1 VRAVLADAL
10 AGLRARRGR
19 TALAGAGVFG
29 ASLVLGV
36 VATAAYALATGFD
49 RAADRADLPSVIV
62 RFDDEDR
69 GAVDERVRALPNLAA
84 RAYRTEITRVRLE
97 AGGRDVDEG
106 VVHIV
111 GGGRRGYAIVEGR
124 DLGGRGDEAVI
135 EAGLAR
141 EWGLGPGD
149 RLDVGRLGSVRVA
162 GVALSPDNVAFPLV
176 RTARVYLSRS
186 GLVRRFG
193 GGEPRI
199 NVALLWARDE
209 SRTDVLLSQARASAG
224 GLSSLRFTTRAGVR
238 ALVEQGAG
246 LVVALLVA
254 FALVAAGLAGVL
266 LAAGARSDVQRRLPV
281 IGVRRAVGAPP
292 SAVVALHA
300 AEGALVAAPAGAAGI
315 ALGGLLATRPV
326 SAVLEALNELAPGPG
341 AQVALLL
348 VLWGAVVGLVAAT
361 AAWPAWRATRDA
373 PAALMRRGDVRPPRG
388 RPGAG
393 AGLGLL
399 GARLVTAHRARFVAL
414 VAVLGAAAAVMLLLL
429 ALASLLTTLRDD
441 PATLGKR
448 YQLTARLPSLRSGPS
463 PAPRARLDPGR
474 AEEVEA
480 IPGVRDA
487 APRYEVDA
495 VSATALGSPLRLIA
509 YPGDHTRFEAPAL
522 ADGRRVR
529 AAGEAEVG
537 AGLADAVGLRVG
549 STLAVQPGAARELRF
564 RVVGIVRA
572 LQDEG
577 RVAYVRPRR
586 LAAALPFLDGPLAV
600 RLEPGADPDAVRRD
614 LASLGA
620 VPRSVSGATGDD
632 RGLLDVL
639 ASLLRLVALTV
650 ALVCLTSLVQAL
662 ALTAAERRGAVATL
676 RATGADAR
684 ALRRLLAGAATAVVA
699 PAALLALALEG
710 LVLAPATERLAAGYA
725 DLPLRTGL
733 GQVALVAVGLIVL
746 TASASAWTARRLA
759 REPVV
764 AGLREAET

>member
-1 VRAVLADAL
+1 VRALLADAL
-10 AGLRARRGR
+10 LGLRARRGR
-19 TALAGAGVFG
+19 TLLAGGGVFA

-49 RAADRADLPSVIV
+49 RSADRADLPSVIA
-62 RFDDEDR
+62 RFADEDR
-69 GAVDERVRALPNLAA
+69 DAVDEHVRRLPNLAA
-84 RAYRTEITRVRLE
+84 RAYRTEITGVGLRAR
-97 AGGRDVDEG
+97 GRRIHEG

-124 DLGGRGDEAVI
+124 DVGERGDEAVI

-141 EWGLGPGD
+141 EWRLRPGD
-149 RLDVGRLGSVRVA
+149 RIDVGRLGPVRVA

-193 GGEPRI
+193 GGDPSV

-209 SRTDVLLSQARASAG
+209 SRTDVLLSQARSSAV

-266 LAAGARSDVQRRLPV
+266 LAAGGHSDVQRRLPV
-281 IGVRRAVGAPP
+281 IGVRRALGAPP

-300 AEGALVAAPAGAAGI
+300 IEGALIAAPAGGAGI
-315 ALGGLLATRPV
+315 VLGSLLAGGPV
-326 SAVLEALNELAPGPG
+326 SEVLAALNELAPGAG
-341 AQVALLL
+341 ARVALLL

-361 AAWPAWRATRDA
+361 AAWPAWRATRDS
-373 PAALMRRGDVRPPRG
+373 PAWLMRRGDVR
-388 RPGAG
+388 RPQRRAGAG
-393 AGLGLL
+393 GGLGLL
-399 GARLVTAHRARFVAL
+399 GVRLITAHWARFAAL
-414 VAVLGAAAAVMLLLL
+414 VAVLGAAAAVVLLLL

-448 YQLTARLPSLRSGPS
+448 YQVTTELDAS
-463 PAPRARLDPGR
+463 RAAD
-474 AEEVEA
+474 VEA
-480 IPGVRDA
+480 IPGVRNA

-522 ADGRRVR
+522 ADGRRIR
-529 AAGEAEVG
+529 APGEAEVG
-537 AGLADAVGLRVG
+537 VGLADAVGLRVG
-549 STLAVQPGAARELRF
+549 STLAVQPEAARELRF

-577 RVAYVRPRR
+577 RVAYVRPAR

-600 RLEPGADPDAVRRD
+600 RLEPGADREAIRRD
-614 LASLGA
+614 LAALGA
-620 VPRSVSGATGDD
+620 EPRTVSGATGDD

-639 ASLLRLVALTV
+639 AGLLRLVALTV
-650 ALVCLTSLVQAL
+650 GLVCLTSLVQAL

-676 RATGADAR
+676 RAAGADAR
-684 ALRRLLAGAATAVVA
+684 ALRRMLAGAALAVVA

-725 DLPLRTGL
+725 DLPLRTGP
-733 GQVALVAVGLIVL
+733 GQVALVAVGLVVL
-746 TASASAWTARRLA
+746 MASASAWTAHRLV

-764 AGLREAET
+764 AGLREVET

>member
-1 VRAVLADAL
+1 LRAVLDDAL
-10 AGLRARRGR
+10 TGLRARRGR
-19 TALAGAGVFG
+19 SALAAAGVFG

-69 GAVDERVRALPNLAA
+69 GTVDERVRALPNLAA

-97 AGGRDVDEG
+97 ARGRDVDEG

-111 GGGRRGYAIVEGR
+111 GGGRRGYTIVEGR
-124 DLGGRGDEAVI
+124 DLRGSGDEAVI

-141 EWGLGPGD
+141 EWGVGPGD
-149 RLDVGRLGSVRVA
+149 RLNVGRLGPVRVA

-193 GGEPRI
+193 GAEPAV

-266 LAAGARSDVQRRLPV
+266 LAAGGRSDVQRRLPA
-281 IGVRRAVGAPP
+281 IGVRRALGAPP

-315 ALGGLLATRPV
+315 ALGGLLATGPV
-326 SAVLEALNELAPGPG
+326 SAVLEALNELAPGPA

-348 VLWGAVVGLVAAT
+348 LLWAAVVGLVAAT
-361 AAWPAWRATRDA
+361 TAWPAWRATRDS
-373 PAALMRRGDVRPPRG
+373 PAALMRRGDVRPPRR
-388 RPGAG
+388 RPRATT
-393 AGLGLL
+393 GLGLL

-414 VAVLGAAAAVMLLLL
+414 VAVLGAAAAVTLLLL

-448 YQLTARLPSLRSGPS
+448 YQLTA
-463 PAPRARLDPGR
+463 ALDAGR
-474 AEEVEA
+474 AQEVEA

-522 ADGRRVR
+522 AEGRRVR

-549 STLAVQPGAARELRF
+549 STLAVQPGVARELRF

-600 RLEPGADPDAVRRD
+600 RLDPGADAGAVRRD
-614 LASLGA
+614 LAALGA

-639 ASLLRLVALTV
+639 AALLRLVAVTV

-676 RATGADAR
+676 RAAGGDAR
-684 ALRRLLAGAATAVVA
+684 ALRRLLAGAALAVVVPAAVVA
-699 PAALLALALEG
+699 LVLEA

-733 GQVALVAVGLIVL
+733 GQVALVGVGLIVL
-746 TASASAWTARRLA
+746 TAAASAWTARRLV

>member
-1 VRAVLADAL
+1 VRAILADAL

-19 TALAGAGVFG
+19 TVLAAGGVF
-29 ASLVLGV
+29 AAALVLGV

-49 RAADRADLPSVIV
+49 RAADRADLPSVIA

-69 GAVDERVRALPNLAA
+69 DTVDERVGALPNLAA
-84 RAYRTEITRVRLE
+84 RAYRTEITGVRLDS
-97 AGGRDVDEG
+97 GGRHSHEG
-106 VVHIV
+106 VVQIV
-111 GGGRRGYAIVEGR
+111 GGGRRGYAVVEGR
-124 DLGGRGDEAVI
+124 DVRGRGDETVI

-141 EWGLGPGD
+141 EWRIGPGD
-149 RLDVGRLGSVRVA
+149 RLDVGRLGPVRVV
-162 GVALSPDNVAFPLV
+162 GVALSPDNVAFPLA

-193 GGEPRI
+193 AGDPAV

-224 GLSSLRFTTRAGVR
+224 GLSGLRFTTRAGVR

-266 LAAGARSDVQRRLPV
+266 LAAGGRSEVQRRLPV
-281 IGVRRAVGAPP
+281 IGVRRALGAPP
-292 SAVVALHA
+292 SAVVALYA
-300 AEGALVAAPAGAAGI
+300 AEGALVAAPAAAAGI
-315 ALGGLLATRPV
+315 ALGGALAAGPV
-326 SAVLEALNELAPGPG
+326 GGVLEALNELAPG
-341 AQVALLL
+341 ARTQVALLL
-348 VLWGAVVGLVAAT
+348 TLWAAVVGLVAVT
-361 AAWPAWRATRDA
+361 AAWPAWRATRVS
-373 PAALMRRGDVRPPRG
+373 PARLMRRGDVRPPRG
-388 RPGAG
+388 PAG
-393 AGLGLL
+393 AAGGLGLL
-399 GARLVTAHRARFVAL
+399 GARLVTARPARFVAL
-414 VAVLGAAAAVMLLLL
+414 VAVLGAAAAVILLLL
-429 ALASLLTTLRDD
+429 AIASLLTTLRDD

-448 YQLTARLPSLRSGPS
+448 YQLTAGLD
-463 PAPRARLDPGR
+463 ARH
-474 AEEVEA
+474 AEDVEA
-480 IPGVRDA
+480 IPGVGDA

-509 YPGDHTRFEAPAL
+509 YPGDHTRFEAPPL

-549 STLAVQPGAARELRF
+549 STLAVQPGVARELRF
-564 RVVGIVRA
+564 RVVGIVHA

-577 RVAYVRPRR
+577 RVAYVRPER
-586 LAAALPFLDGPLAV
+586 LAAALPYLDGPLAV
-600 RLEPGADPDAVRRD
+600 RLEPGADRDAVRRD
-614 LASLGA
+614 LAALGA
-620 VPRSVSGATGDD
+620 EPRPVTGATGDD

-639 ASLLRLVALTV
+639 AGLLRLVALTV
-650 ALVCLTSLVQAL
+650 GLVCLTSLVQAL

-676 RATGADAR
+676 RAAGADIR
-684 ALRRLLAGAATAVVA
+684 ALRRLLAGAALAVVI

-710 LVLAPATERLAAGYA
+710 LVLAPVTERLAAGYA
-725 DLPLRTGL
+725 DLPLRTGAD
-733 GQVALVAVGLIVL
+733 QVALVALGLIVL
-746 TASASAWTARRLA
+746 TASASAWTARRLV

>member
-1 VRAVLADAL
+1 VRAVFADAL
-10 AGLRARRGR
+10 TGLRARRGR
-19 TALAGAGVFG
+19 TALAGGGVFA
-29 ASLVLGV
+29 ASLVLGL

-62 RFDDEDR
+62 RFADADR
-69 GAVDERVRALPNLAA
+69 DTVDERVRALPNLAA
-84 RAYRTEITRVRLE
+84 RAYRTEITGVRLG
-97 AGGRDVDEG
+97 ARGRDIREG

-111 GGGRRGYAIVEGR
+111 GGGRRGYTIVEGR
-124 DLGGRGDEAVI
+124 DVGERGDEAVI

-149 RLDVGRLGSVRVA
+149 RIDVGRLGPVRVA

-193 GGEPRI
+193 GGDPAV

-209 SRTDVLLSQARASAG
+209 SRTDVLLSQARSSAG
-224 GLSSLRFTTRAGVR
+224 GLRSLRFTTRAGVR
-238 ALVEQGAG
+238 ALVQQGAG

-266 LAAGARSDVQRRLPV
+266 LAAGGRSDVQRRLPV
-281 IGVRRAVGAPP
+281 IGVRRALGAPP

-300 AEGALVAAPAGAAGI
+300 AEGALVAAPTGAAGI
-315 ALGGLLATRPV
+315 ALGGLLAAGPV
-326 SAVLEALNELAPGPG
+326 GGVLDALNELAPGVG
-341 AQVALLL
+341 THVAELL
-348 VLWGAVVGLVAAT
+348 VLWAAVVGLVAAT
-361 AAWPAWRATRDA
+361 AAWPAWRATREP
-373 PAALMRRGDVRPPRG
+373 PAGLMRRGDVRPPRG
-388 RPGAG
+388 RAG
-393 AGLGLL
+393 TTGGLGLL
-399 GARLVTAHRARFVAL
+399 GARLVTAHRGRFALL
-414 VAVLGAAAAVMLLLL
+414 VAVLGAAAAMILLLL

-463 PAPRARLDPGR
+463 PAPRARLHASR
-474 AEEVEA
+474 AADVEA

-487 APRYEVDA
+487 APRYEVNA

-529 AAGEAEVG
+529 GAGEAEVG

-549 STLAVQPGAARELRF
+549 STLAVQPGAAGELRF

-586 LAAALPFLDGPLAV
+586 LAAALPFLDGPLAI

-614 LASLGA
+614 LAALGA
-620 VPRSVSGATGDD
+620 EPRSVSGATGDD

-639 ASLLRLVALTV
+639 AGLLRLVALTV
-650 ALVCLTSLVQAL
+650 ALVCLSSLVQAL

-676 RATGADAR
+676 RAAGADAR
-684 ALRRLLAGAATAVVA
+684 ALRRLLAGAALAVVV
-699 PAALLALALEG
+699 PAALLAIALEG
-710 LVLAPATERLAAGYA
+710 IVLAPATERLAAGYA
-725 DLPLRTGL
+725 DLPLRTGP
-733 GQVALVAVGLIVL
+733 GQIALMAVGLVVL
-746 TASASAWTARRLA
+746 TATASAWTARRLM

-764 AGLREAET
+764 AGLREVET

>member
-1 VRAVLADAL
+1 MRAVLADAL

-29 ASLVLGV
+29 ASLLLGV

-69 GAVDERVRALPNLAA
+69 GAVDKRVRALPNLAA
-84 RAYRTEITRVRLE
+84 RAYRTEITRVRLQ
-97 AGGRDVDEG
+97 ARGRDVDEG

-149 RLDVGRLGSVRVA
+149 RLNVGRLGQVRVA

-224 GLSSLRFTTRAGVR
+224 GLSSLRLTTRAGVR

-281 IGVRRAVGAPP
+281 IGVRRALGAPP

-300 AEGALVAAPAGAAGI
+300 AEGALVAAPAGAAGVG
-315 ALGGLLATRPV
+315 LGGLLATGPV
-326 SAVLEALNELAPGPG
+326 SAVLDALNELAPGAG

-388 RPGAG
+388 RPGAS
-393 AGLGLL
+393 AGVGLL

-448 YQLTARLPSLRSGPS
+448 YQLTAGLH
-463 PAPRARLDPGR
+463 PGR
-474 AEEVEA
+474 AQEVEA
-480 IPGVRDA
+480 IPGVRGA

-495 VSATALGSPLRLIA
+495 VSATSLGSPLRLIA

-586 LAAALPFLDGPLAV
+586 LVAALPFLDGPLAV

-614 LASLGA
+614 LAALGA

-676 RATGADAR
+676 RATGADTR
-684 ALRRLLAGAATAVVA
+684 ALRRLLAGAATAVVV

-725 DLPLRTGL
+725 DLPLRTGF

-764 AGLREAET
+764 TGLREAET

>member
-1 VRAVLADAL
+1 VRALLADAL
-10 AGLRARRGR
+10 TGLRARRGR
-19 TALAGAGVFG
+19 TALAGGGVFA

-49 RAADRADLPSVIV
+49 RAAERADLPSVIA
-62 RFDDEDR
+62 RFAGEDR
-69 GAVDERVRALPNLAA
+69 DTVDQRVRALPNLAA
-84 RAYRTEITRVRLE
+84 RAYRTEITGVPLAAR
-97 AGGRDVDEG
+97 GRGIDEG

-111 GGGRRGYAIVEGR
+111 GGGRRGYTIVEGR
-124 DLGGRGDEAVI
+124 DLHGRGDEAVI

-149 RLDVGRLGSVRVA
+149 RIDVGRLGPVRVA

-176 RTARVYLSRS
+176 RTARIYLSRA

-193 GGEPRI
+193 GGDPAV

-224 GLSSLRFTTRAGVR
+224 GLTSLRFTTRAGVR

-246 LVVALLVA
+246 LVVALLTA
-254 FALVAAGLAGVL
+254 FALVAAGLAGLL
-266 LAAGARSDVQRRLPV
+266 LAAGTRSDVQRRLPV
-281 IGVRRAVGAPP
+281 IGVRRALGAPP
-292 SAVVALHA
+292 RAVVALHA

-315 ALGGLLATRPV
+315 AVGGLLAVGPV
-326 SAVLEALNELAPGPG
+326 GNLLEALNELAPGAA
-341 AQVALLL
+341 AQATLLV

-361 AAWPAWRATRDA
+361 AAWPAWRATREP
-373 PAALMRRGDVRPPRG
+373 PAGLMRRGDVRPQRG
-388 RPGAG
+388 RAG
-393 AGLGLL
+393 AVGGLGLL
-399 GARLVTAHRARFVAL
+399 GARLVMARRARFVAL
-414 VAVLGAAAAVMLLLL
+414 VLVLGAAAAVILLLL

-448 YQLTARLPSLRSGPS
+448 YQLTAE
-463 PAPRARLDPGR
+463 LDAGR
-474 AEEVEA
+474 AEDVEA

-487 APRYEVDA
+487 APRYEVNA

-529 AAGEAEVG
+529 SAGEAEVG

-549 STLAVQPGAARELRF
+549 SILAVQPGAARELRF

-577 RVAYVRPRR
+577 RVAYVRPNR

-600 RLEPGADPDAVRRD
+600 RLEPGADREAVRRG
-614 LASLGA
+614 LRSLGA
-620 VPRSVSGATGDD
+620 EPRSVSGATGDD

-639 ASLLRLVALTV
+639 ASLLRLVAITV
-650 ALVCLTSLVQAL
+650 ALVCLISLVQAL

-676 RATGADAR
+676 RAAGADAR
-684 ALRRLLAGAATAVVA
+684 ALRRLLAGAALAVVV
-699 PAALLALALEG
+699 PAALLALLLEG
-710 LVLAPATERLAAGYA
+710 LVLGPFTERVAAGYA
-725 DLPLRTGL
+725 DLPLRTGP

-746 TASASAWTARRLA
+746 TAAASAWTARRLV
-759 REPVV
+759 REPVL
-764 AGLREAET
+764 AGLREVEA

>member
-1 VRAVLADAL
+1 VRALLADAL
-10 AGLRARRGR
+10 LGLRARRGR
-19 TALAGAGVFG
+19 TLLAGGGVFA

-49 RAADRADLPSVIV
+49 RSADRADLPSVIA
-62 RFDDEDR
+62 RFADEDR
-69 GAVDERVRALPNLAA
+69 AAVDEHVSRLPNLAA
-84 RAYRTEITRVRLE
+84 RAYRTEITGVGLRAR
-97 AGGRDVDEG
+97 GRRIHEG
-106 VVHIV
+106 VVHVV

-124 DLGGRGDEAVI
+124 DVRERGDEAVI

-141 EWGLGPGD
+141 EWRLGPGD
-149 RLDVGRLGSVRVA
+149 HIDVGRLGPVRVA

-193 GGEPRI
+193 GGDPAV
-199 NVALLWARDE
+199 NVLLLWARDE
-209 SRTDVLLSQARASAG
+209 SRTDVLLSQARSSAV

-266 LAAGARSDVQRRLPV
+266 LAAGGHSDVQRRLHV
-281 IGVRRAVGAPP
+281 IGVRRALGAPP
-292 SAVVALHA
+292 GAVVALHA
-300 AEGALVAAPAGAAGI
+300 MEGALIAAPAGGAGI
-315 ALGGLLATRPV
+315 ALGSLLAAGPV
-326 SAVLEALNELAPGPG
+326 SDVLGALNELAPGAG
-341 AQVALLL
+341 ARVALLL
-348 VLWGAVVGLVAAT
+348 ALWGAVVGLVAAT
-361 AAWPAWRATRDA
+361 AAWPAWRATRDS
-373 PAALMRRGDVRPPRG
+373 PAWLMRRGDVRRPR
-388 RPGAG
+388 RRAG
-393 AGLGLL
+393 ASGGLALL
-399 GARLVTAHRARFVAL
+399 GARLITAHRARFAAL
-414 VAVLGAAAAVMLLLL
+414 VAVLGAAAAVVLLLL
-429 ALASLLTTLRDD
+429 ALASLLTILRDD

-448 YQLTARLPSLRSGPS
+448 YQLTTELDAS
-463 PAPRARLDPGR
+463 RAGD
-474 AEEVEA
+474 VEA
-480 IPGVRDA
+480 IPGVRNA

-522 ADGRRVR
+522 AAGRRVR
-529 AAGEAEVG
+529 APGEAEVG
-537 AGLADAVGLRVG
+537 VGLADAVGLRVG
-549 STLAVQPGAARELRF
+549 ATLAVQPDAARELRF

-577 RVAYVRPRR
+577 RVAYVRPER

-600 RLEPGADPDAVRRD
+600 RLEPGVDREAIRRD
-614 LASLGA
+614 LAALGA
-620 VPRSVSGATGDD
+620 EPRTVSGATGDD

-639 ASLLRLVALTV
+639 AGLLRLVALTV
-650 ALVCLTSLVQAL
+650 GLVCLTSLVQAL

-676 RATGADAR
+676 RAAGADAR
-684 ALRRLLAGAATAVVA
+684 ALRRMLAGAALAVVA

-725 DLPLRTGL
+725 DLPLRTGP
-733 GQVALVAVGLIVL
+733 GQVVLVAAGLVVL
-746 TASASAWTARRLA
+746 TASASAWTAHRLV

-764 AGLREAET
+764 AGLREVET

>member
-10 AGLRARRGR
+10 TGLRARRGR
-19 TALAGAGVFG
+19 TALAGGGVFA

-36 VATAAYALATGFD
+36 VATAAHALATGFD

-62 RFDDEDR
+62 RFADEDR
-69 GAVDERVRALPNLAA
+69 DTVDERVRALPNLAS
-84 RAYRTEITRVRLE
+84 RAYRTEITGVRLG
-97 AGGRDVDEG
+97 ARGQDIHEG

-111 GGGRRGYAIVEGR
+111 GGGRRGYTIVEGR
-124 DLGGRGDEAVI
+124 DVGERGDEAVI

-149 RLDVGRLGSVRVA
+149 RIDVGRLGPVRVA

-193 GGEPRI
+193 GGDPAV

-209 SRTDVLLSQARASAG
+209 SRTDVLLSQARSSAG
-224 GLSSLRFTTRAGVR
+224 GLRSLRFTTRAGVR
-238 ALVEQGAG
+238 ALVQQGAG

-266 LAAGARSDVQRRLPV
+266 LAAGGRSDVQRRLPV
-281 IGVRRAVGAPP
+281 IGVRRALGAPP

-315 ALGGLLATRPV
+315 ALGGLLAAGPV
-326 SAVLEALNELAPGPG
+326 GGVLDALNELAPGVG
-341 AQVALLL
+341 THVALLL
-348 VLWGAVVGLVAAT
+348 LLWAAVVGLVAAT
-361 AAWPAWRATRDA
+361 AAWPAWRATREP
-373 PAALMRRGDVRPPRG
+373 PAGLMRRGDVHPPRG
-388 RPGAG
+388 RAG
-393 AGLGLL
+393 ATGGLGLL
-399 GARLVTAHRARFVAL
+399 GARLVTAHRVRFALL
-414 VAVLGAAAAVMLLLL
+414 VAVLGAAAAVILLLL

-463 PAPRARLDPGR
+463 PAPRARLDAGR
-474 AEEVEA
+474 AADVEA

-487 APRYEVDA
+487 APRYEVNA

-586 LAAALPFLDGPLAV
+586 LAAALPFLDGALAV

-614 LASLGA
+614 LAALGA
-620 VPRSVSGATGDD
+620 EPRSVSGATGDD

-639 ASLLRLVALTV
+639 AGLLRLVALTV
-650 ALVCLTSLVQAL
+650 ALVCLSSLVQAL

-676 RATGADAR
+676 RAAGADAR
-684 ALRRLLAGAATAVVA
+684 ALRRLLAGAALAVVV
-699 PAALLALALEG
+699 PAALLAIALEG
-710 LVLAPATERLAAGYA
+710 IVLAPATERLAAGYA
-725 DLPLRTGL
+725 DLPLRTGP
-733 GQVALVAVGLIVL
+733 GQIALMAVGLVVL
-746 TASASAWTARRLA
+746 TATASAWTARRLM

-764 AGLREAET
+764 AGLREVET

>member
-1 VRAVLADAL
+1 VRAILADAL
-10 AGLRARRGR
+10 TGLLARRGR
-19 TALAGAGVFG
+19 TALAGGGVF
-29 ASLVLGV
+29 AAALVLGV
-36 VATAAYALATGFD
+36 VATAAYGLATGFD
-49 RAADRADLPSVIV
+49 RAADRADLPSVIA
-62 RFDDEDR
+62 RFADEDR
-69 GAVDERVRALPNLAA
+69 DTVDERVRALPNLAA
-84 RAYRTEITRVRLE
+84 RAYRTEITGVRLQ
-97 AGGRDVDEG
+97 AHGRHIHEG

-111 GGGRRGYAIVEGR
+111 GGGRRGYTIVEGR
-124 DLGGRGDEAVI
+124 DVGGRGDEAVI

-141 EWGLGPGD
+141 EWGLVPGD
-149 RLDVGRLGSVRVA
+149 RIGVGRLGPVRVA

-176 RTARVYLSRS
+176 RTARIYLSRS

-193 GGEPRI
+193 GGDPAV

-224 GLSSLRFTTRAGVR
+224 GLGALRFTTRAGVR

-266 LAAGARSDVQRRLPV
+266 LAAGARSEVQRRLPV
-281 IGVRRAVGAPP
+281 IGVRRALGAPP
-292 SAVVALHA
+292 RAVVALYA
-300 AEGALVAAPAGAAGI
+300 AEGALVAAPAGAAGL
-315 ALGGLLATRPV
+315 ALGGLLAAGPV
-326 SAVLEALNELAPGPG
+326 SGVLEALNELAPGAG

-348 VLWGAVVGLVAAT
+348 VLWAAVVGLVAAT
-361 AAWPAWRATRDA
+361 AAWPAWRATRDS
-373 PAALMRRGDVRPPRG
+373 PAGLMRRGDVRPPRT
-388 RPGAG
+388 RAG
-393 AGLGLL
+393 ATGGLGLL

-448 YQLTARLPSLRSGPS
+448 YQLTAGLDAR
-463 PAPRARLDPGR
+463 RAAD
-474 AEEVEA
+474 VEA

-529 AAGEAEVG
+529 AVGEAEVG
-537 AGLADAVGLRVG
+537 VGLADAVGLRVG

-577 RVAYVRPRR
+577 RVAYVRPER

-600 RLEPGADPDAVRRD
+600 RLEPGADREAVRRG
-614 LASLGA
+614 LAALGA
-620 VPRSVSGATGDD
+620 EPRSVSGATGDD

-639 ASLLRLVALTV
+639 AGLLRLVALTV

-676 RATGADAR
+676 RAAGADAR
-684 ALRRLLAGAATAVVA
+684 ALRRLLAGAALAVVA

-710 LVLAPATERLAAGYA
+710 LVLAPATERLAAAYA
-725 DLPLRTGL
+725 DLPLRTRP
-733 GQVALVAVGLIVL
+733 GQVVLVAVGLVVL
-746 TASASAWTARRLA
+746 TASASAWTARRLV

-764 AGLREAET
+764 AGLREVET

>member
-1 VRAVLADAL
+1 VRAVLTDAL
-10 AGLRARRGR
+10 TGLRARRGR
-19 TALAGAGVFG
+19 TALAGSGVF
-29 ASLVLGV
+29 AAALVLGV

-62 RFDDEDR
+62 RFADEDR
-69 GAVDERVRALPNLAA
+69 GTVDERVRALPNLAA
-84 RAYRTEITRVRLE
+84 RAYRTEITGVRLE
-97 AGGRDVDEG
+97 ARGRDIHEG

-111 GGGRRGYAIVEGR
+111 GGGRRGYTIVEGR

-149 RLDVGRLGSVRVA
+149 RIDVGRLGPVRVA

-193 GGEPRI
+193 GGDPAV
-199 NVALLWARDE
+199 NVALLWARDD
-209 SRTDVLLSQARASAG
+209 SRTDVLLSLARASAG
-224 GLSSLRFTTRAGVR
+224 GLRALRFTTRAGVR

-266 LAAGARSDVQRRLPV
+266 LAAGGRSEVQRRLPV
-281 IGVRRAVGAPP
+281 IGVRRALGAPP
-292 SAVVALHA
+292 SAVVGLHA

-315 ALGGLLATRPV
+315 ALGGLLAAGPV
-326 SAVLEALNELAPGPG
+326 RGVLDALNELAPGAG
-341 AQVALLL
+341 TQLALLG
-348 VLWGAVVGLVAAT
+348 VLWAAVVGLVAAA
-361 AAWPAWRATRDA
+361 AAWPAWRATREP
-373 PAALMRRGDVRPPRG
+373 PAGLMRRGDVRPPRG
-388 RPGAG
+388 GASAG
-393 AGLGLL
+393 GGLGLL
-399 GARLVTAHRARFVAL
+399 GARLVTAHRMRFALL
-414 VAVLGAAAAVMLLLL
+414 VAVLGAAAAVILLLL

-448 YQLTARLPSLRSGPS
+448 YQLTAGVD
-463 PAPRARLDPGR
+463 AARAG
-474 AEEVEA
+474 EVEA

-487 APRYEVDA
+487 APRYEVNA

-549 STLAVQPGAARELRF
+549 SILAVQPGVARELRF

-614 LASLGA
+614 LAALGA
-620 VPRSVSGATGDD
+620 EPRSVSGATGDD

-676 RATGADAR
+676 RAAGADAR
-684 ALRRLLAGAATAVVA
+684 ALRRLLAGATLAVVA

-725 DLPLRTGL
+725 DLPLRTGP
-733 GQVALVAVGLIVL
+733 GQVALVAVGLLVL
-746 TASASAWTARRLA
+746 TALASGWTARRLM

-764 AGLREAET
+764 AGLREVET